1 MKTKNSYAPSYV
13 SKTQVT
19 DCVAKLL
26 GISPEDCHTELKLA
40 IGWNGEKYITSTD
53 WHVSYPG
60 GQCIFP
66 TCASPQHKTF
76 IGAICCN
83 IMVEGK
89 GLEPI
94 VLNEDTALPYDKIV
108 FLEGNYSN
116 VIFKPGDPLEIA
128 FDEKDLVIF
137 SDCDVTVKKHGP
149 SRIFTIQ
156 NAKETVYAH
165 FINDLPF
172 FILNCCY

>member
-13 SKTQVT
+13 SKNQVT

-26 GISPEDCHTELKLA
+26 GISPEECKAELKLA

-76 IGAICCN
+76 IGAVCGH
-83 IMVEGK
+83 IMVEGR
-89 GLEPI
+89 GLEPLI
-94 VLNEDTALPYDKIV
+94 LEESTPLSYDKVV
-108 FLEGNYSN
+108 FLEENYPKI
-116 VIFKPGDPLEIA
+116 IFKPGDPLEIT
-128 FDEKDLVIF
+128 FQERELIIF
-137 SDCDVTVKKHGP
+137 SDCDVKVDKHGA
-149 SRIFTIQ
+149 SRIFTVQ
-156 NAKETVYAH
+156 NTKETVYAH
-165 FINDLPF
+165 FVNGVLTK
-172 FILNCCY
+172 